1 MWWKKDNNKCDK
13 CGEASLK
20 TPANYIY
27 SPNKTPYYSVCDK
40 CYQLFCQYVCAVP
53 KGYEAN
59 AYRTSVQYMFKEE
72 KDDKMKTLSDPQE
85 EINYIISKLDSIL
98 ELLNSNI
105 ETNDR
110 IKKAII
116 AIEILKSS
124 VETGWRY

>member
-1 MWWKKDNNKCDK
+1 MTQRICSQ
-13 CGEASLK
+13 C
-20 TPANYIY
+20 
-27 SPNKTPYYSVCDK
+27 
-40 CYQLFCQYVCAVP
+40 
-53 KGYEAN
+53 
-59 AYRTSVQYMFKEE
+59 KEE